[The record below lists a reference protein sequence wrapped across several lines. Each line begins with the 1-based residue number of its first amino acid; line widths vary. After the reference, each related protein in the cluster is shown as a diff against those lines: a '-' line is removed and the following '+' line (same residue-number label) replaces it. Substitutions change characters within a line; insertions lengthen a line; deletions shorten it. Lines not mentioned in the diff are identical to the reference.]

1 MGYNVLQHVDD
12 CQKKIPTMN
21 VADNICE
28 EIDERKTFDV
38 FNLLDTYKNIHIDSF
53 KNGHFYSP
61 Q

>member
-1 MGYNVLQHVDD
+1 
-12 CQKKIPTMN
+12 MN
-21 VADNICE
+21 VADNIYE
-28 EIDERKTFDV
+28 EIDERKSFDV

>member
-1 MGYNVLQHVDD
+1 MDD

-28 EIDERKTFDV
+28 EIDERKSFDV